1 MTTENTPPPA
11 TKPEETSNT
20 STDTTDGKFVP
31 KETYDK
37 LFSEHRNWREKAKAT
52 DAELQAIKMAQM
64 EKDNNLKGVN
74 EALLKRLQEK
84 EDEIKRRDEQETRA
98 IKLTK
103 VKQEWNKLGL
113 KDAEPVE
120 AMLDLVKLDA
130 VKYDP
135 ELKVVLGAEEEAK
148 RIFEKFQP
156 MFKGLG
162 AKPNHDAPQG
172 APADVS
178 IDSYRRMLADGSF
191 KKMTPVQQREYEQKL
206 YSASGLTLK
215 K

>member
-1 MTTENTPPPA
+1 MTTETTPPEQKKDETP
-11 TKPEETSNT
+11 PEA
-20 STDTTDGKFVP
+20 KVVP
-31 KETYDK
+31 RETYEK
-37 LFSEHRNWREKAKAT
+37 LLAEKKNYAEKAKAVEQ
-52 DAELQAIKMAQM
+52 ELEAIKTAQ
-64 EKDNNLKGVN
+64 LK
-74 EALLKRLQEK
+74 EK
-84 EDEIKRRDEQETRA
+84 EDYKAMYEMSVKKAQEYEVKLKEREEQETRA

-103 VKQEWNKLGL
+103 VKQEWQKLGL
-113 KDAEPVE
+113 KDQEPAE
-120 AMLDLVKLDA
+120 AMLELVKLDA

-156 MFKGLG
+156 MFKGIT

-172 APADVS
+172 VPADVS
-178 IDSYRRMLADGSF
+178 IESYKRMLADGSF

-206 YSASGLTLK
+206 YQAHGAALK

>member
-1 MTTENTPPPA
+1 MTTETAPV
-11 TKPEETSNT
+11 TKPE
-20 STDTTDGKFVP
+20 DTTPPVDTKVVP
-31 KETYDK
+31 RETYEK
-37 LFSEHRNWREKAKAT
+37 LMAEKKNWSEKAKLVEQ
-52 DAELQAIKMAQM
+52 ELEAIKTQQ
-64 EKDNNLKGVN
+64 LK
-74 EALLKRLQEK
+74 EK
-84 EDEIKRRDEQETRA
+84 EDYKAMYEMSQKKSMEYEAKLKEREEQETRA

-103 VKQEWNKLGL
+103 VKQEWSKLGL
-113 KDAEPVE
+113 NSVEPVE

-156 MFKGLG
+156 MFKGIS

-172 APADVS
+172 VPADVS
-178 IDSYRRMLADGSF
+178 IESYKRMLADGSF
-191 KKMTPVQQREYEQKL
+191 KKMAPSEQRAFEQKL
-206 YSASGLTLK
+206 YQASGITTK

>member
-1 MTTENTPPPA
+1 MTTPA
-11 TKPEETSNT
+11 PETSIT
-20 STDTTDGKFVP
+20 PAPEAPVVDTKVVP
-31 KETYDK
+31 RETYEK
-37 LFSEHRNWREKAKAT
+37 LMAEKKNWSEKARAT
-52 DAELQAIKMAQM
+52 EAELEAIKTQQ
-64 EKDNNLKGVN
+64 LK
-74 EALLKRLQEK
+74 EK
-84 EDEIKRRDEQETRA
+84 EDYKAMYEMSQKKAQEYEAMLKQKDEAETRA

-135 ELKVVLGAEEEAK
+135 ELRVVLGAEEEAK

-156 MFKGLG
+156 MFKGMG

-172 APADVS
+172 VPADVS
-178 IDSYRRMLADGSF
+178 IESYKRMLADGSF
-191 KKMTPVQQREYEQKL
+191 KKMSPIQQKEYEQKL
-206 YSASGLTLK
+206 YTANGMTLK